1 MPNYIGTI
9 PNPDVRDYQRKRVYD
24 AEELC
29 SFWNTLQILPLKEVK
44 ELVNLISAKFVIPI
58 PNLITEGHNLIPT
71 AYATPTEIVLPFPIC
86 LSTPFICHEMA
97 HVVNYRLGPV
107 DHHGP
112 SFSSTYLRIVKNFM
126 GKDSFIEL
134 RKAFDSTKVRYDFDI
149 EFVISKFSLLSI
161 GICK

>member
-1 MPNYIGTI
+1 MGTI
-9 PNPDVRDYQRKRVYD
+9 PHPDVRDFQRKRVYD

-29 SFWNTLQILPLKEVK
+29 SFWTTPQVLSLKEVK
-44 ELVNLISAKFVIPI
+44 ELVKLISTTFGIPI

-86 LSTPFICHEMA
+86 LSTPFICHEMS

-112 SFSSTYLRIVKNFM
+112 SFSSTYLRIVKMFM
-126 GKDSFIEL
+126 GTDSFIEL
-134 RKAFDSTKVRYDFDI
+134 RKAFDTTKVRYDFNV
-149 EFVISKFSLLSI
+149 EFVV
-161 GICK
+161 GIEEGVDKRNVVC